1 MLKLVRITGLGLLV
15 MGLVAMSPVVAQEAD
30 DDIRKEIEA
39 LKQGQQ
45 DITKQLNEIKRLLQQ
60 QAKPAAPSGPAVKDV
75 VFNLGTNE
83 VKGDAGAKL
92 TLIEFTDYQ

>member
-15 MGLVAMSPVVAQEAD
+15 LGLVAVSPALAQEAD

-39 LKQGQQ
+39 LKQGQKNMQ
-45 DITKQLNEIKRLLQQ
+45 RQLQEIKRLVQQ
-60 QAKPAAPSGPAVKDV
+60 GARPPQRQGPQVKDV
-75 VFNLGTNE
+75 VFNLGENE
-83 VKGDAGAKL
+83 IKGDAGAKL

>member
-15 MGLVAMSPVVAQEAD
+15 LGLVAVSPALAQEAD

-39 LKQGQQ
+39 LKAGQQ
-45 DITKQLNEIKRLLQQ
+45 NITKQLAEIKRLLQQ
-60 QAKPAAPSGPAVKDV
+60 QAKPAAKSGPVVKDV
-75 VFNLGTNE
+75 VFNLGENE
-83 VKGDAGAKL
+83 IKGDAGAKL

>member
-15 MGLVAMSPVVAQEAD
+15 MGLVAVSPALAQEAD

-39 LKQGQQ
+39 LKAGQQ
-45 DITKQLNEIKRLLQQ
+45 NITKQLNEIKRLLQQ
-60 QAKPAAPSGPAVKDV
+60 QAKPAAKAGPAVKDV
-75 VFNLGTNE
+75 VFNLGSNE
-83 VKGDAGAKL
+83 VKGDVGAKL

>member
-1 MLKLVRITGLGLLV
+1 MLKFVRIAGLGLLV
-15 MGLVAMSPVVAQEAD
+15 MGLVAMSPVLAQEAD

-39 LKQGQQ
+39 LKTGQQ
-45 DITKQLNEIKRLLQQ
+45 NITKQLNEIKTLLQK

-75 VFNLGTNE
+75 VFNLGENE